1 MTDTT
6 ETEAP
11 IKPKLGNK
19 RKAAKVTREMV
30 APMASV
36 EPLTIENMVLKA
48 NGTSKVHFK
57 RLKYK
62 GCPALSNK
70 GLLKENTQY
79 IDMKRDDFVREM
91 YRLLKPNFNRSKK
104 TYFDNLCKYIRWLD
118 SSPHE
123 VKGDYFANNLTKLSM
138 EDWGARVSQGKTS
151 KGSWSLHKGML
162 SAVLKLLNRHA
173 DAARLAPITGAKA
186 STKPHKTLHVES
198 ELKPT
203 VKALFRGY
211 IGLAK
216 YVDNGAT
223 PDINPLW
230 DETLFNAQAE
240 KHGWAV
246 SQRVYKRSSFK
257 KNVIG
262 FGDWRN
268 QLTRLAA
275 MICFMFTGMNT
286 KPLLGMKRKDVVFK
300 QVQGGKYI
308 FDATKGRAGD
318 REIDN
323 GIGFSTYARRFIESW
338 LSLSA
343 TITGTSGDAPLFPW
357 VTKTGE
363 ISDFNKSATPPQKAV
378 NRLLKILGLSEITAS
393 ILRKT
398 KLDTLMKVTEDIY
411 LVSISGNNSIV
422 TVQKSYSSG
431 NEQDHKR
438 NLSASTEATYNLAKG
453 THVEDAVSAAKYAHH
468 DVLSE
473 YDYKRLRK
481 KEHTDKEAM
490 TPLGVRCQDNTKG
503 AASIIDKVLKKSG
516 IEMPGEEQLCTDF
529 LECFEC
535 EYHKLVAGVED
546 IWLMLSFKDTLKDME
561 QFPAINSFTK
571 SRYQH
576 ICLTIDSVL
585 ARYKEVSVENY
596 SEALEKMKDA
606 THPLYATAHS
616 VNDLLEVFS

>member
-6 ETEAP
+6 EIETP

-48 NGTSKVHFK
+48 KGATKAHFK

-62 GCPALSNK
+62 GCPGLSTK

-79 IDMKRDDFVREM
+79 IDMRRDDFVREM
-91 YRLLKPNFNRSKK
+91 YRLLKPNFNRTKK
-104 TYFDNLCKYIRWLD
+104 TYFDNLCNYICWLD

-123 VKGDYFANNLTKLSM
+123 VRGDYFANHLTKLSM
-138 EDWGARVSQGKTS
+138 EDWGTRVSQGKAA
-151 KGSWSLHKGML
+151 KGSWSIHRGML

-173 DAARLAPITGAKA
+173 DALRLTSITGIKA
-186 STKPHKTLHVES
+186 SAKPHKTLHVES

-211 IGLAK
+211 IGLARHI
-216 YVDNGAT
+216 NSGTT

-230 DETLFNAQAE
+230 DEALFNAQAE
-240 KHGWAV
+240 KHGWSKV
-246 SQRVYKRSSFK
+246 QRADKRSSFK
-257 KNVIG
+257 KSVISS
-262 FGDWRN
+262 GDWRN

-286 KPLLGMKRKDVVFK
+286 NPLLGMKRKDVVFK

-308 FDATKGRAGD
+308 FDATKGRAD
-318 REIDN
+318 NREIDN
-323 GIGFSTYARRFIESW
+323 GIGFSTYARRFVESW

-343 TITGTSGDAPLFPW
+343 TITGTSGDAPLFPFI
-357 VTKTGE
+357 TAKGE
-363 ISDFNKSATPPQKAV
+363 ISDFVKSIRKPQTPVNK
-378 NRLLKILGLSEITAS
+378 LLVLLGLSEITAS

-411 LVSISGNNSIV
+411 LVSVSGSNSIA

-438 NLSASTEATYNLAKG
+438 NLSASTEATFNLAKG
-453 THVEDAVSAAKYAHH
+453 VPVEDAVSAAKYAHP

-481 KEHTDKEAM
+481 KEHGDKEAM

-516 IEMPGEEQLCTDF
+516 IEMPDEEQLCTDF

-535 EYHKLVAGVED
+535 DNHKLVAGVED

-596 SEALEKMKDA
+596 SEASEKMKDA
-606 THPLYATAHS
+606 SHPLYAKAYS